1 MRTSVPNRAGDRPP
15 PGWALRRAARLDFPA
30 TATVAADPGHTA
42 RLRIYLTDLLRPYG
56 LALDPDRPL
65 DAGQSYGEMA
75 EVLIRS
81 ALPAGE
87 QAELLVLAHGVPD
100 VTPGRATA
108 TWLSHVCPGGP
119 LAFAVSDQGAAG
131 AFTALRLLDA
141 YVRGGELRRAL
152 LLVVE
157 QPTLFH
163 PAGDAE
169 PLPAGA
175 AGVALLFGEPLPGE
189 RVARPGPVLTRT
201 AAGPDQLAVFVRGF
215 GAAGE
220 VSVVLGGGAAGW
232 AGALEGGAGRVRVA
246 EPGRPGTGVWWE
258 LAGELGGEPGAGRP
272 RRVVLA
278 DHDAA
283 TGQLSLAAFD
293 LGAGAEPF
301 GTGPAGARAA
311 GSAGTAS
318 RAPGAR
324 AAGETGTAPGAHRAE
339 APAVAG
345 HALTATPAGAGT
357 TARGVA
363 R

>member
-1 MRTSVPNRAGDRPP
+1 MRTFVPNRAGDRPP
-15 PGWALRRAARLDFPA
+15 TGWALRRAARLDFPPA
-30 TATVAADPGHTA
+30 ATVTADPGHTG
-42 RLRIYLTDLLRPYG
+42 RLRVYLTDLLRPYG

-65 DAGQSYGEMA
+65 DEGQSYGEMA

-87 QAELLVLAHGVPD
+87 QVDLLVLAHGVPD
-100 VTPGRATA
+100 VTPGRATT

-141 YVRGGELRRAL
+141 YVRGGEPRRAL

-157 QPTLFH
+157 QPTLFY
-163 PAGDAE
+163 PAGDGE

-175 AGVALLFGEPLPGE
+175 AGVALLFGAARPGE
-189 RVARPGPVLTRT
+189 RVARPGPVLTR
-201 AAGPDQLAVFVRGF
+201 ADAGADQLAAFVRGF
-215 GAAGE
+215 GSAEE
-220 VSVVLGGGAAGW
+220 VVVVLGGGAAGW
-232 AGALEGGAGRVRVA
+232 AGALEGSAGRVRVA
-246 EPGRPGTGVWWE
+246 AAGRPGTGVWWE
-258 LAGELGGEPGAGRP
+258 LAGEIGGSGADGP

-293 LGAGAEPF
+293 LGA
-301 GTGPAGARAA
+301 
-311 GSAGTAS
+311 
-318 RAPGAR
+318 
-324 AAGETGTAPGAHRAE
+324 RAE
-339 APAVAG
+339 
-345 HALTATPAGAGT
+345 PAGAGT
-357 TARGVA
+357 EAAADPVLTAAGPLATEAA